1 MKKILL
7 GSLLLAGLT
16 THLQAQKMGEKKWI
30 RKQFSALNMNEKIAQ
45 LMVLRAH
52 SNWEQY
58 KIDSLSNLIQQYNV
72 GGLCFFQGG
81 PVRQAMQ
88 TNRYQAIAKTPLF
101 ITIDA
106 EWGVGMRLDSVES
119 FPRQLSMGAFTS
131 SNLVYQMGAAIAEQC
146 KRLGIQINYAPD
158 IDVNNNPL
166 NPVIN
171 DRSFGQSKEKVIQQ
185 GIAYMKGMQDNGVMA
200 TAKHFPGHGDVT
212 VDSHKDLPVIT
223 KSRAE
228 LDSLELA
235 PFKALIDAGVE
246 SIMVAHLS
254 VPAIDDRPK
263 YATSLSPKAVNGLL
277 KKELGFKGISVTD
290 AMDMKAI
297 ANYFPQGEANVQAIL
312 AGNDMLCLP
321 GDIGQSI
328 QKIRQAVKER
338 RIKRSDINAR
348 VKKILAAKY
357 KYGLGVQQIIDTL
370 NIVADLNQSVGTIN
384 SAMAQQSLT
393 FLRATNSPDL
403 NNKTAYIALNAK
415 SATAFTSSIA
425 STYGVKIFYTSGKD
439 ANELALINDSVKA
452 YDQVIVGLHGY
463 NRRPANH
470 FEIPA
475 ATLQFL
481 NAMGHENWIH
491 LIFGNP
497 YAVGDFSKINN
508 ILLAF
513 EDTKY
518 SHSAVQK
525 WLEGKLQASGV
536 LPVTISPELNFGKA
550 SEAPVKKKILAEQ
563 ILPAIIDQA
572 KLAKIDSIVADAI
585 QQAAIPGCQV
595 LVAKDNQIVFNK
607 SYGTIAGDQSPLVT
621 NATLY
626 DLASVTK
633 TSATTVAI
641 MKLVEEGKVD
651 IEKTI
656 GDYLPWV
663 VGNAKAKIR
672 LKDLLLHEAGLYPY
686 IKFYESLLQPDGS
699 IDSKWIVPIQ
709 DASHQLM
716 VTPGKYLANN
726 WMDSIRLKILNSP
739 VSAPGKYVY
748 SDNDFIFLGNIVE
761 QVTGMNLQDYCT
773 KTFYGPMQMRS
784 TGFLP
789 LERAEKSSI
798 AATEKDTYF
807 RKELIQG
814 AVHDEGASTMGGIA
828 GHAGLFSNATDL
840 AKLYMML
847 LNGGQ
852 YDGQTYLKSTTIKLF
867 TSYQSATSRRGLG
880 FDKTAKD
887 NASSKDP
894 YPSLSAP
901 TSVFG
906 HTGFTGTC
914 VWADPDNQLLY
925 IFLSNRVF
933 PTRDN
938 KAFSSL
944 NLRAKIQEQIYQA
957 IKK

>member
-1 MKKILL
+1 MKKLSL
-7 GSLLLAGLT
+7 TLLLIASLAT
-16 THLQAQKMGEKKWI
+16 IVHAQKMNEKKWV
-30 RKQFSALNMNEKIAQ
+30 RKQFSALNMNEKIGQ

-52 SNWEQY
+52 SEWKQD
-58 KIDSLSNLIQQYNV
+58 KIDSLSELIKKYNV

-88 TNRYQAIAKTPLF
+88 TNQYQSIAKTPLF

-106 EWGVGMRLDSVES
+106 EWGVGMRLDSVEM
-119 FPRQLSMGAFTS
+119 FPRQLSMGAFAS

-185 GIAYMKGMQDNGVMA
+185 GVAFMKGMQDNGVMA

-223 KSRAE
+223 KSKAA

-235 PFKALIDAGVE
+235 PFKALIDAGIE
-246 SIMVAHLS
+246 SVMVAHLS

-263 YATSLSPKAVNGLL
+263 YATSISPKAVNDLL

-328 QKIRQAVKER
+328 NKVRAAVKER

-348 VKKILAAKY
+348 VRKILAAKY
-357 KYGLGVQQIIDTL
+357 KYGLSSFQQIDTTH
-370 NIVADLNQSVGTIN
+370 IVADLNQSVATIN
-384 SAMAQQSLT
+384 TAMAVQSLT
-393 FLRATNSPDL
+393 FLRATNSPEL
-403 NNKTAYIALNAK
+403 NNKTAYIAINAK
-415 SATAFTSSIA
+415 PTNTLTASIA
-425 STYGVKIFYTSGKD
+425 TNYGVKVFQTNGKD
-439 ANELALINDSVKA
+439 VNELALINDSLKN
-452 YDQVIVGLHGY
+452 YEQVIIGLHGY

-481 NAMGHENWIH
+481 NGAGHENWIH

-497 YAVGDFSKINN
+497 YAVSDFSKINN
-508 ILLAF
+508 ILLAY

-518 SHSAVQK
+518 SHAAAQK
-525 WLEGKLQASGV
+525 WLEGKAQASGV
-536 LPVTISPELNFGKA
+536 LPVSISTGLNYGML

-563 ILPAIIDQA
+563 CLPAIIDQT
-572 KLAKIDSIVADAI
+572 KLAIIDSIVADAI
-585 QQAAIPGCQV
+585 LQEAIPGCQV

-607 SYGTIAGDQSPLVT
+607 SYGTIAGPNTPLVT

-641 MKLVEEGKVD
+641 MKLVDEGKVD

-663 VGNAKAKIR
+663 KGNPKAKIK
-672 LKDLLLHEAGLYPY
+672 LKELLLHEAGLYPY
-686 IKFYESLLQPDGS
+686 IKFYESLLDKMGN
-699 IDSKWIVPIQ
+699 IDPKWIVPVQ
-709 DASHQLM
+709 DATHQLM
-716 VTPGKYLANN
+716 VTPGKYLANHF
-726 WMDSIRLKILNSP
+726 MDSIRVKILNSP
-739 VSAPGKYVY
+739 ISAPGKYVY

-761 QVTGMNLQDYCT
+761 QVTGMNLQEYCT
-773 KTFYGPMQMRS
+773 KTFYGPMQMRT

-789 LERAEKSSI
+789 LNRTDKSNI
-798 AATEKDTYF
+798 AATELDNYF
-807 RKELIQG
+807 RRELIQG
-814 AVHDEGASTMGGIA
+814 SVHDEGASTMGGIA
-828 GHAGLFSNATDL
+828 GHAGLYSNATDL

-847 LNGGQ
+847 LNKGIW
-852 YDGQTYLKSTTIKLF
+852 DGQAYLKTETIKQF
-867 TSYQSATSRRGLG
+867 TSYQSDNSRRGLG

-938 KAFSSL
+938 KAFSKL

>member
-1 MKKILL
+1 MKKIFLSCFLL
-7 GSLLLAGLT
+7 VGLT
-16 THLQAQKMGEKKWI
+16 TTLHAQKMSEKKWV
-30 RKQFSALNMNEKIAQ
+30 RKQFSAMNMNEKIGQ
-45 LMVLRAH
+45 LMVIRAH
-52 SNWEQY
+52 SNWTQN
-58 KIDSLSNLIQQYNV
+58 KIDSISDLIRQYNV

-88 TNRYQAIAKTPLF
+88 TNAYQSIAKIPLF
-101 ITIDA
+101 ISIDA
-106 EWGVGMRLDSVES
+106 EWGLGMRLDSVTS

-131 SNLVYQMGAAIAEQC
+131 SNLVYQMGAAIAAQC
-146 KRLGIQINYAPD
+146 KRLGIQINYGPVID
-158 IDVNNNPL
+158 INNNPL

-171 DRSFGQSKEKVIQQ
+171 DRSFGQNKTKVIQQ

-200 TAKHFPGHGDVT
+200 TAKHFPGHGDVN
-212 VDSHKDLPVIT
+212 VDSHFDLPVIN
-223 KSRAE
+223 KSKAA

-235 PFKALIDAGVE
+235 PFKALIDAGIE

-321 GDIGQSI
+321 GDIGTSI
-328 QKIRQAVKER
+328 KKIRAAVKER
-338 RIKRSDINAR
+338 RIKRADIKAR

-357 KYGLGVQQIIDTL
+357 KYGLDRPQQIDTT

-384 SAMAQQSLT
+384 TAMAEQALT
-393 FLRATNSPDL
+393 FLRATNRPIL
-403 NNKTAYIALNAK
+403 NNKTAYLAINAK
-415 SATAFTSSIA
+415 SATAFTTAISSI
-425 STYGVKIFYTSGKD
+425 YGVKVFFTSGKD
-439 ANELALINDSVKA
+439 VNELAYINDSLKL

-481 NAMGHENWIH
+481 NEMGHENWIH

-508 ILLAF
+508 ILLAY

-518 SHSAVQK
+518 SHDAVLK
-525 WLEGKLQASGV
+525 FLEGKLQAGGI
-536 LPVTISPELNFGKA
+536 LPVTIGPELAFGMP
-550 SEAPVKKKILAEQ
+550 SEATIAKKLLVAQNI
-563 ILPAIIDQA
+563 PAIIDQI

-585 QQAAIPGCQV
+585 RQAAIPGCQV

-607 SYGTIAGDQSPLVT
+607 SYGTIAGDQTPLVT

-641 MKLVEEGKVD
+641 MKLVEEGKVGL
-651 IEKTI
+651 EKTI

-663 VGNAKAKIR
+663 AGNPKAKIQI
-672 LKDLLLHEAGLYPY
+672 KDLLLHEAGLYPY
-686 IKFYESLLQPDGS
+686 IKFYESLLNPDGS
-699 IDSKWIVPIQ
+699 INTKWVVPVQ
-709 DASHQLM
+709 NATHQMM

-726 WMDSIRLKILNSP
+726 WMDSIRFKILNSP
-739 VSAPGKYVY
+739 VSAPGKYIY

-761 QVTGMNLQDYCT
+761 QVTGMSLQDYCT

-789 LERAEKSSI
+789 LVRADKSNI
-798 AATEKDTYF
+798 AASELDNYF

-814 AVHDEGASTMGGIA
+814 SVHDEGASTMGGIA

-852 YDGQTYLKSTTIKLF
+852 WEGQSYLKPATIQLF
-867 TSYQSATSRRGLG
+867 TSYQSATSRRGFG

-901 TSVFG
+901 PSVFG

-914 VWADPDNQLLY
+914 VWADPDNQLLFV
-925 IFLSNRVF
+925 FLSNRVF

-938 KAFSSL
+938 KAFSAL

>member
-1 MKKILL
+1 MKNIVL
-7 GSLLLAGLT
+7 GVLLLAGLAT
-16 THLQAQKMGEKKWI
+16 SIQAQKMSEKKWV
-30 RKQFSALNMNEKIAQ
+30 RKQFSALNLNEKIGQ
-45 LMVLRAH
+45 LMVIRAH
-52 SNWEQY
+52 SNWSQN
-58 KIDSLSNLIQQYNV
+58 KIDSISNLIQQYNV

-81 PVRQAMQ
+81 PVRQALQ
-88 TNRYQAIAKTPLF
+88 TNAYQSIAKTPLF
-101 ITIDA
+101 IAIDA
-106 EWGVGMRLDSVES
+106 EWGLGMRLDSVES
-119 FPRQLSMGAFTS
+119 FPRQLSMGAFAS
-131 SNLVYQMGAAIAEQC
+131 SNSVYQMGAAIAAQL
-146 KRLGIQINYAPD
+146 KRLGIQINYGPVV
-158 IDVNNNPL
+158 DVNNNPS

-171 DRSFGQSKEKVIQQ
+171 DRSFGQSKAQVIQQ
-185 GIAYMKGMQDNGVMA
+185 GIAYMKGMQDNGIMA
-200 TAKHFPGHGDVT
+200 TAKHFPGHGDVN
-212 VDSHKDLPVIT
+212 VDSHFDLPVIN
-223 KSRAE
+223 KSKAE
-228 LDSLELA
+228 LDSLELV
-235 PFKALIDAGVE
+235 PFKALIDAGIE

-263 YATSLSPKAVNGLL
+263 YATSISPNAVNGLL

-321 GDIGQSI
+321 GDLGQSI
-328 QKIRQAVKER
+328 KKIRAAIKER
-338 RIKRSDINAR
+338 RLKRSDINAR
-348 VKKILAAKY
+348 VKKILTAKY
-357 KYGLGVQQIIDTL
+357 KHGLDLPQQIDTN
-370 NIVADLNQSVGTIN
+370 NIIADLNQSVGTIN
-384 SAMAQQSLT
+384 AEMAQQSLT
-393 FLRATNSPDL
+393 FLRATNSPIL
-403 NNKTAYIALNAK
+403 NNKTAYIAFNAK
-415 SATAFTSSIA
+415 AANVFTAAISSA
-425 STYGVKIFYTSGKD
+425 YGVKVFYTNGKD
-439 ANELALINDSVKA
+439 ANELAMINDSLKA

-463 NRRPANH
+463 SRRPANH

-475 ATLQFL
+475 ATLEFL
-481 NAMGHENWIH
+481 NQKGHENWIH

-497 YAVGDFSKINN
+497 YAVGDFNTINN
-508 ILLAF
+508 ILFAF

-518 SHSAVQK
+518 SHAAVQK
-525 WLEGKLQASGV
+525 WLEGKLQASGT
-536 LPVTISPELNFGKA
+536 LPVTISPELKFGTL
-550 SEAPVKKKILAEQ
+550 SEALLKKKILVDS
-563 ILPAIIDQA
+563 ILPATIDQTQ
-572 KLAKIDSIVADAI
+572 LVKIDSIVADAI
-585 QQAAIPGCQV
+585 LKGAIPGCQV
-595 LVAKDNQIVFNK
+595 LVAKNNQIVFNK
-607 SYGTIAGDQSPLVT
+607 SYGTIAGAQSPEVT

-626 DLASVTK
+626 DLASMTK

-672 LKDLLLHEAGLYPY
+672 LKDLLIHEAGLYPY
-686 IKFYESLLQPDGS
+686 IKFYESLLNADGS
-699 IDSKWIVPIQ
+699 INSKWIVPVQ
-709 DASHQLM
+709 DADHKLM

-726 WMDSIRLKILNSP
+726 WMDSIRMKILNSP
-739 VSAPGKYVY
+739 VTAPGKYVY

-773 KTFYGPMQMRS
+773 KTFYGPMQMHS

-789 LERAEKSSI
+789 LERANKSNI
-798 AATEKDTYF
+798 AASELDNYF

-814 AVHDEGASTMGGIA
+814 SVHDEGASTMGGIA
-828 GHAGLFSNATDL
+828 GHAGLFSNATDI

-852 YDGQTYLKSTTIKLF
+852 WDGQQYLKPSTIQWF
-867 TSYQSATSRRGLG
+867 TSYQSPTSRRGLG
-880 FDKTAKD
+880 FDKTARD

-901 TSVFG
+901 PSVFG

-925 IFLSNRVF
+925 VFLSNRVY

>member
-1 MKKILL
+1 MKNILL
-7 GSLLLAGLT
+7 ASVLFAGLT
-16 THLQAQKMGEKKWI
+16 TLGHAQKMSEKKWV
-30 RKQFSALNMNEKIAQ
+30 RKQFSALNMDEKIGQ

-52 SNWEQY
+52 SEWKQD
-58 KIDSLSNLIQQYNV
+58 KIDSLSNLIQKYNV

-81 PVRQAMQ
+81 PVRQALQ
-88 TNRYQAIAKTPLF
+88 TNHYQSIAKTPLF

-106 EWGVGMRLDSVES
+106 EWGVGMRLDSVDV
-119 FPRQLSMGAFTS
+119 FPRQLSMGAFAS
-131 SNLVYQMGAAIAEQC
+131 NNLVYQMGAAIAAQC

-158 IDVNNNPL
+158 IDINNNPL

-171 DRSFGQSKEKVIQQ
+171 DRSFGQSKEKVIQN
-185 GIAYMKGMQDNGVMA
+185 GIAYMRGMQDNGVMA

-212 VDSHKDLPVIT
+212 VDSHKDLPVIA
-223 KSRAE
+223 KSKAA

-235 PFKALIDAGVE
+235 PFKALIDAGVA
-246 SIMVAHLS
+246 SVMVAHLS

-263 YATSLSPKAVNGLL
+263 YATSLSPNAVNGLL

-328 QKIRQAVKER
+328 KKIRTAIKEK
-338 RIKRSDINAR
+338 RIKRADINAR

-357 KYGLGVQQIIDTL
+357 KYGLSALKSIDTT
-370 NIVADLNQSVGTIN
+370 NIVADLNQSVSAI
-384 SAMAQQSLT
+384 SEAMAAESLT
-393 FLRATNSPDL
+393 FLRSNNSPIL
-403 NNKTAYIALNAK
+403 NNKTAYIAINAK
-415 SATAFTSSIA
+415 TGNQLTKSLIND
-425 STYGVKIFYTSGKD
+425 YGVKVFYTNGKD
-439 ANELALINDSVKA
+439 INEFAQINDSLKA
-452 YDQVIVGLHGY
+452 FEQVIIGLHGY

-481 NAMGHENWIH
+481 NGMGHEDWIH

-497 YAVGDFSKINN
+497 YAVGDFSNINN
-508 ILLAF
+508 ILLAY
-513 EDTKY
+513 EDTKH
-518 SHSAVQK
+518 SHAAVQK
-525 WLEGKLQASGV
+525 WLEGKAQASGV
-536 LPVTISPELNFGKA
+536 LPVTIGLGLKYGMP
-550 SEAPVKKKILAEQ
+550 SEAPTKKKILTEAC
-563 ILPAIIDQA
+563 LPAIIDQN

-585 QQAAIPGCQV
+585 EQQAIPGCQV

-607 SYGTIAGDQSPLVT
+607 SYGTIAGAASPQVT

-651 IEKTI
+651 IQKTI

-663 VGNAKAKIR
+663 VGNPKAKIR

-686 IKFYESLLQPDGS
+686 IKFYESLLNADGS
-699 IDSKWIVPIQ
+699 INSNWIVPVQ
-709 DASHQLM
+709 DLSHQLM
-716 VTPGKYLANN
+716 VTPGKYLLNN
-726 WMDSIRLKILNSP
+726 WIDSIRVKILNSP
-739 VSAPGKYVY
+739 VSTPGKYVY

-761 QVTGMNLQDYCT
+761 EVTGMNLQDYCT

-789 LERAEKSSI
+789 LQRADKSNI
-798 AATEKDTYF
+798 AATELDNYF

-814 AVHDEGASTMGGIA
+814 SVHDEGASTMGGIA

-847 LNGGQ
+847 LNGGIW
-852 YDGQTYLKSTTIKLF
+852 DGVQYLKPSTIQLF

-887 NASSKDP
+887 NVNAKDP

-925 IFLSNRVF
+925 IFLSNRVY

-938 KAFSSL
+938 KAFSNL

>member
-7 GSLLLAGLT
+7 VGLMITGLAPLV
-16 THLQAQKMGEKKWI
+16 QAQKMGEKKWI
-30 RKQFSALNMNEKIAQ
+30 RKQYSALNLNEKIAQ
-45 LMVLRAH
+45 LMVIRAH
-52 SNWEQY
+52 SNWEQT
-58 KIDSLSNLIQQYNV
+58 KLDSISNLIKQYNV

-81 PVRQAMQ
+81 PVRQAIQ
-88 TNRYQAIAKTPLF
+88 TNHYQSISKTPLF

-119 FPRQLSMGAFTS
+119 FPRQLSMGAFAS
-131 SNLVYQMGAAIAEQC
+131 SDLVYQMGAAIAEQC

-171 DRSFGQSKEKVIQQ
+171 DRSFGQSKSKVIQQ

-212 VDSHKDLPVIT
+212 VDSHYDLPVIN
-223 KSRAE
+223 KSRAA

-235 PFKALIDAGVE
+235 PFKALIEAGVE

-254 VPAIDDRPK
+254 VPSIDDRPK
-263 YATSLSPKAVNGLL
+263 YATSLSPKAVNDLL

-321 GDIGQSI
+321 GEVGQSI
-328 QKIRQAVKER
+328 QKIRQAIKER
-338 RIKRSDINAR
+338 RIKRADINAR

-357 KYGLGVQQIIDTL
+357 KYGLSAQQQIDTT

-384 SAMAQQSLT
+384 TAMAVASLT
-393 FLRATNSPDL
+393 FLRANNSPVLD
-403 NNKTAYIALNAK
+403 NKTAYLAIGAK
-415 SATAFTSSIA
+415 QNNTLTNEL
-425 STYGVKIFYTSGKD
+425 TTRYGVKVFYSNGKN
-439 ANELALINDSVKA
+439 ASELAIINDSLQKF
-452 YDQVIVGLHGY
+452 DQVIVGLHGY

-470 FEIPA
+470 FDIPA

-481 NAMGHENWIH
+481 NEMGHENWIH

-508 ILLAF
+508 ILLAY

-518 SHSAVQK
+518 SHAAVQK
-525 WLEGKLQASGV
+525 WLEGKTQASGV
-536 LPVTISPELNFGKA
+536 LPVTIAQGLNYGMA
-550 SEAPVKKKILAEQ
+550 SESPVKKKILTEAC
-563 ILPAIIDQA
+563 LPAIIDQA

-585 QQAAIPGCQV
+585 QRQAIPGCQV
-595 LVAKDNQIVFNK
+595 LVAKDNQLVFNK
-607 SYGTIAGDQSPLVT
+607 SYGTLAGKSSAMVT
-621 NATLY
+621 NESVY
-626 DLASVTK
+626 DLASLTK

-641 MKLVEEGKVD
+641 MKLVEEGKVN

-663 VGNAKAKIR
+663 SGNAKANIK

-686 IKFYESLLQPDGS
+686 IKFYESLLNRDGS
-699 IDSKWIVPIQ
+699 INSKWIVPVQ
-709 DASHQLM
+709 DAAHQLM
-716 VTPGKYLANN
+716 ITPGKYLANV

-739 VSAPGKYVY
+739 VSAPGKYIY

-761 QVTGMNLQDYCT
+761 EVTGMSLQEYCT

-784 TGFLP
+784 TGFIP
-789 LERAEKSSI
+789 LQRIDKANI
-798 AATEKDTYF
+798 AATEVDNYF

-814 AVHDEGASTMGGIA
+814 SVHDEGASTMGGIA

-840 AKLYMML
+840 SKLYLML
-847 LNGGQ
+847 LNGGIWE
-852 YDGQTYLKSTTIKLF
+852 GQRYLQPSTIQLF

-887 NASSKDP
+887 NANSKDP

-901 TSVFG
+901 QSVFG

-938 KAFSSL
+938 KAFSNL
-944 NLRAKIQEQIYQA
+944 NLRAKIQEQIYKA
-957 IKK
+957 LIK